1 VDVAEDGGGDEEV
14 VTILMSW
21 GGGKV
26 RFDEFGAFGFA
37 YADVFLYAVVLGA
50 GDLGALEG

>member
-1 VDVAEDGGGDEEV
+1 VDVAEDGGGNEEV